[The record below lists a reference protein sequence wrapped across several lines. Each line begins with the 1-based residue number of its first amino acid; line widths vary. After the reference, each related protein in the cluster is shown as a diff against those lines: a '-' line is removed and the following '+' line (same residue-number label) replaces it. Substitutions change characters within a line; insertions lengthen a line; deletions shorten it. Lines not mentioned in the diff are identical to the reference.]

1 MKKYFSER
9 LIWLLVVI
17 ASSAGFAK
25 LGFWQLERSSEKS
38 TLIQLQKKRA
48 DTIVE
53 APRLTHANNIEDFQY
68 RKVVLQGEYL
78 PELQWY
84 LDNKTHHGKV
94 GYHVISAFQSE
105 QGFIFLINRG
115 WIQGFPDRRK
125 LPPIDI
131 EENEAIVDGII
142 YFPSK
147 NQFISNRLSNFESFS
162 IIPQIAFSQL
172 SERIVQYAPNSDV
185 ANYMVLLSPNSEM
198 GYVREWKFANMPPEK
213 HIAYAVQW
221 FGISI
226 TIWVIFLIL
235 SFRKK
240 RGASA

>member
-1 MKKYFSER
+1 MKKYFSQR
-9 LIWLLVVI
+9 LIWLLLVI
-17 ASSAGFAK
+17 VLSAGFAK
-25 LGFWQLERSSEKS
+25 LGFWQLERSAEKS
-38 TLIQLQKKRA
+38 TLIQLQKQRA
-48 DTIVE
+48 DTVID
-53 APRLTHANNIEDFQY
+53 APRFATSTNIEELQY
-68 RKVVLQGEYL
+68 RKVVLKGAYL
-78 PELQWY
+78 PNLQWY
-84 LDNKTHHGKV
+84 LDNKTRHGKV
-94 GYHVISAFQSE
+94 GYHVISAFKTS
-105 QGFIFLINRG
+105 QGFIVLINRG
-115 WIQGFPDRRK
+115 WVQGFPDRSQ

-131 EENEAIVDGII
+131 DKIDSTVEGII

-172 SERIVQYAPNSDV
+172 EERIVQYAPNSDV
-185 ANYMVLLSPNSEM
+185 ANYTVLLSPISEM

>member
-1 MKKYFSER
+1 MMKHFSER
-9 LIWLLVVI
+9 LIWLALVVL
-17 ASSAGFAK
+17 SSAAFAK
-25 LGFWQLERSSEKS
+25 LGFWQLERSTEKAE
-38 TLIQLQKKRA
+38 LIQLQLERSH
-48 DTIVE
+48 TLIE
-53 APRLTHANNIEDFQY
+53 APSKTNPNQIPEYQY
-68 RKVVLQGEYL
+68 RKVALKGHYI

-94 GYHVISAFQSE
+94 GYHIISAFKLD
-105 QGFIFLINRG
+105 QGFVVLVNRG
-115 WIQGFPDRRK
+115 WIQGHPDRRK
-125 LPPIDI
+125 LPPI
-131 EENEAIVDGII
+131 ELNKNSAIAEGII

-147 NQFISNRLSNFESFS
+147 NQFVSNRLSNFESFS

-185 ANYMVLLSPNSEM
+185 ANYMVLLSPISEM

-240 RGASA
+240 SGASA